1 MLEYVKD
8 ANRFADLVNGTMFC
22 GKQVID
28 PQYLTN
34 IQRKKRLLLQNNF
47 WKEAEAEQ
55 DSEEQE
61 DTKEEEQAFQ
71 QQNASSGTAILSY
84 LERERDIIMLYEK
97 QGEKCF
103 IGCEGQTA
111 ADYCMPVRKLTYDG
125 IEYSD
130 QLDQLQRSQHKT
142 KEKSGITRPLVPV
155 FNEVLYLGES
165 RWKSKHRLQEM
176 MKIPES
182 MREFINLLPEYRV
195 NIADIHEQDPEAFH
209 TEWKDIFHLM
219 KYSRKKEELKSYVE
233 EHMEEIRKLSMD
245 TRIFLSILLDQ
256 YITLEDG
263 KVEVKEMC
271 QAWDG
276 AMQMYY
282 EEGVSQGISQGIDQG
297 IIQGIDQG
305 IQTNREETIRRMLLK
320 GKYTYEEIAELN
332 DVTVET
338 VKSMI
343 Q

>member
-1 MLEYVKD
+1 
-8 ANRFADLVNGTMFC
+8 
-22 GKQVID
+22 
-28 PQYLTN
+28 
-34 IQRKKRLLLQNNF
+34 
-47 WKEAEAEQ
+47 
-55 DSEEQE
+55 
-61 DTKEEEQAFQ
+61 
-71 QQNASSGTAILSY
+71 
-84 LERERDIIMLYEK
+84 MLYEK
-97 QGEKCF
+97 KGEK
-103 IGCEGQTA
+103 
-111 ADYCMPVRKLTYDG
+111 
-125 IEYSD
+125 
-130 QLDQLQRSQHKT
+130 
-142 KEKSGITRPLVPV
+142 
-155 FNEVLYLGES
+155 
-165 RWKSKHRLQEM
+165 
-176 MKIPES
+176 
-182 MREFINLLPEYRV
+182 PEYRV
-195 NIADIHEQDPEAFH
+195 HIADIHEQDPEAFH

-282 EEGVSQGISQGIDQG
+282 DEGVSQGIS
-297 IIQGIDQG
+297 QGIDQG

-332 DVTVET
+332 DVTVDT
-338 VKSMI
+338 VKRMM

>member
-1 MLEYVKD
+1 MKD